1 MYIRESHNTYLM
13 TDLIHLQDILPLD
26 NLSKEGKVLIVRHSH
41 QNLHEME
48 EKGLIE
54 EYQSF
59 QGRTGFMDAK
69 YLVSFLATEKG
80 NHARFFGIYK
90 VRGIRKGS
98 DCPKFS
104 DDLAYYDP
112 GYEPGVTFHLELEK
126 LPGFDKYRDRLII
139 DWMTP
144 RGWYHNYKTTT
155 AKVLLQ
161 ILPINFVSDF
171 PGLMNI
177 KVSYQEL
184 EKIIHYPESHPQWR
198 ESLQHLQAIYLILD
212 TESGNQ
218 YIGTTFGDNGL
229 WNRWESYV
237 RGDRTGGNI
246 EFKALKEKDHHFYRH
261 FQYSILEVLSKT
273 ADKHYCIAQETLWKD
288 KLGTRAFGLNRN

>member
-1 MYIRESHNTYLM
+1 MNNHPIF
-13 TDLIHLQDILPLD
+13 LQDILPLEK
-26 NLSKEGKVLIVRHSH
+26 LSKEGKVLIIRHSH
-41 QNLHEME
+41 QYLDQME
-48 EKGLIE
+48 EEGLIE

-59 QGRTGFMDAK
+59 QRRSGFMTAK
-69 YLVSFLATEKG
+69 YLISFLATKEG

-90 VRGIRKGS
+90 MNGIKKGRLCPHRS
-98 DCPKFS
+98 DELS
-104 DDLAYYDP
+104 VYDRTQDP
-112 GYEPGVTFHLELEK
+112 DSNYNLELEK
-126 LPGFDKYRDRLII
+126 VSGFEKYKDRLII

-144 RGWYHNYKTTT
+144 RGWYHDYRSTTP
-155 AKVLLQ
+155 KEVLQ
-161 ILPINFVSDF
+161 IRPINFVSEF

-177 KVSYQEL
+177 KVIYQEL
-184 EKIIHYPESHPQWR
+184 EKIIHNPESHPLWR
-198 ESLQHLQAIYLILD
+198 ESLQHLQAIYLIID

-218 YIGTTFGDNGL
+218 YIGTTYGDRGL

-246 EFKALKEKDHHFYRH
+246 EFKELKAKDSKFFEH

-273 ADKHYCIAQETLWKD
+273 ADKHYCIAQESLWKD